1 MAIMSEK
8 IGFISRV
15 DRSQNGIL
23 ELKNKLSKMKKKKII
38 KYLNRILDITGE
50 RISKPEDR
58 SIEIIQIEAQ
68 RKKRWIK

>member
-1 MAIMSEK
+1 MSEK
-8 IGFISRV
+8 IEYISRE

-23 ELKNKLSKMKKKKII
+23 ELKNKLSKMKKKII
-38 KYLNRILDITGE
+38 KYLNRVLDIAGE

-68 RKKRWIK
+68 RKKRWKK

>member
-1 MAIMSEK
+1 MVIMSEK
-8 IGFISRV
+8 IGYISRE

-23 ELKNKLSKMKKKKII
+23 ELKNKLSKMKKKFI
-38 KYLNRILDITGE
+38 KVLNRILDIAGE

-68 RKKRWIK
+68 REKRWKK

>member
-23 ELKNKLSKMKKKKII
+23 ELKNKLSKMKKKKS
-38 KYLNRILDITGE
+38 LNT
-50 RISKPEDR
+50 
-58 SIEIIQIEAQ
+58 
-68 RKKRWIK
+68 

>member
-23 ELKNKLSKMKKKKII
+23 ELKNKLSKMKKKII

-68 RKKRWIK
+68 RKKRWKK